1 MEGWWQNESL
11 LKFETPTSMFIVGPN
26 NSGKTF
32 FIKRLLEMSSG
43 MFKTPPSRIYFCF
56 SVWQELYDQ
65 MSKNVPNIHF
75 HKGLPSMEELG
86 EWGEQKGHKIVVL
99 DDLMMDAADSLEIA
113 HMMCV
118 GSHHYNMTVIHLLQN
133 VFQKGKSMR
142 TASLNCHYFILFRSY
157 RDVLQIQTLGKQ
169 IFPGQLKY
177 FMDVYN
183 KATTQKYSYLLIDL
197 NPHTDKTYQLR
208 TNILPGQ
215 FPTIYQ
221 RL

>member
-1 MEGWWQNESL
+1 
-11 LKFETPTSMFIVGPN
+11 
-26 NSGKTF
+26 
-32 FIKRLLEMSSG
+32 
-43 MFKTPPSRIYFCF
+43 
-56 SVWQELYDQ
+56 
-65 MSKNVPNIHF
+65 
-75 HKGLPSMEELG
+75 
-86 EWGEQKGHKIVVL
+86 
-99 DDLMMDAADSLEIA
+99 
-113 HMMCV
+113 
-118 GSHHYNMTVIHLLQN
+118 
-133 VFQKGKSMR
+133 MR
-142 TASLNCHYFILFRSY
+142 TASLNCHYYILFRSY

>member
-11 LKFETPTSMFIVGPN
+11 LKFETPTSMFIVGPS

-32 FIKRLLEMSSG
+32 FTKRLLEMSSG

-65 MSKNVPNIHF
+65 MSKSVPNIHF
-75 HKGLPSMEELG
+75 HKGLPSMEELR

-183 KATTQKYSYLLIDL
+183 KR
-197 NPHTDKTYQLR
+197 PHK
-208 TNILPGQ
+208 NIH
-215 FPTIYQ
+215 IS
-221 RL
+221 

>member
-1 MEGWWQNESL
+1 
-11 LKFETPTSMFIVGPN
+11 
-26 NSGKTF
+26 
-32 FIKRLLEMSSG
+32 
-43 MFKTPPSRIYFCF
+43 
-56 SVWQELYDQ
+56 
-65 MSKNVPNIHF
+65 
-75 HKGLPSMEELG
+75 MEELG

-99 DDLMMDAADSLEIA
+99 VDLMMDAADSLEIA
-113 HMMCV
+113 HMTCV

-133 VFQKGKSMR
+133 GFQKGKSMR